1 MNYRPYN
8 PNSFNSLPVVTRYII
23 LISVALFL
31 LKSIL
36 KVSSGIDLD
45 DHLGLHYI
53 LANKFKPHQFIT
65 YIFMHADIM
74 HLVFNMLGLF
84 VFGRILEEYVGNKR
98 YINFYLITGIG
109 AAIAQLIIMHFGYKN
124 FLNEINFAI
133 EANATN
139 QEIYDSLQLQKE
151 EVLNSGLII
160 GASGSVFGLL
170 GAFAVLFPNQPL
182 SFLFLPPMKAVWLVT
197 IYGVLE
203 FVLGMVNVQG
213 DNIAHFAHLGGLL
226 VGVFIAFL
234 WKRRIF

>member
-1 MNYRPYN
+1 
-8 PNSFNSLPVVTRYII
+8 
-23 LISVALFL
+23 
-31 LKSIL
+31 
-36 KVSSGIDLD
+36 
-45 DHLGLHYI
+45 
-53 LANKFKPHQFIT
+53 
-65 YIFMHADIM
+65 
-74 HLVFNMLGLF
+74 
-84 VFGRILEEYVGNKR
+84 
-98 YINFYLITGIG
+98 
-109 AAIAQLIIMHFGYKN
+109 MHFGYKN

-234 WKRRIF
+234 WKRRII